1 MESRVSILYPNSNDD
16 REREKEEGGKIE
28 KKGKEI
34 ISQCHVYPL
43 ELLILINRQLLQD
56 GQKNKHNEGNKSHP
70 VSQSQQ
76 GNRLR
81 RF

>member
-34 ISQCHVYPL
+34 ISQ
-43 ELLILINRQLLQD
+43 
-56 GQKNKHNEGNKSHP
+56 
-70 VSQSQQ
+70 
-76 GNRLR
+76 
-81 RF
+81 